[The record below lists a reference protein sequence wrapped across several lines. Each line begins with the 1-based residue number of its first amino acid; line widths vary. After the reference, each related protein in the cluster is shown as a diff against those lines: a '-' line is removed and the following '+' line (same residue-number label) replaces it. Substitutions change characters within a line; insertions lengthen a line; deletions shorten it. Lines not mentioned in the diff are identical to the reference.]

1 MKLKALSLA
10 VILVTTGCGDNTNIL
25 EQEAEE
31 KVIILDVPTGE
42 AYGDYYNENEEYE
55 EVVFEEDEDDDDE
68 DEHESDYDGIDAG
81 DVLLGAAVG
90 AALAN
95 SGSGKSKVTKTVI
108 VHTPPRAPNTGL
120 NGGLGAKPP
129 VVKPKPLVANPAA
142 VTRVNVSNQ
151 INNNSANSN
160 TTNKITNSNLRVTQ
174 QQARPIV
181 KKKKKKSKR

>member
-25 EQEAEE
+25 EQEAEG
-31 KVIILDVPTGE
+31 KVIILDAPTGE

-151 INNNSANSN
+151 LNNNSANSN
-160 TTNKITNSNLRVTQ
+160 TTNKITNSNLSVTQ